1 MVKIKLKFDAA
12 EPCRTRVWTAKF
24 SVPTEA
30 DADKRRA
37 VRAEGNKLRAGCTDL
52 QSDKRTDKN
61 NGKKILRYQK
71 MLVHLFSQFKTNY

>member
-12 EPCRTRVWTAKF
+12 EPCWTGVWTAEF
-24 SVPTEA
+24 SVPAEA
-30 DADKRRA
+30 DAGKRRSA
-37 VRAEGNKLRAGCTDL
+37 RAEGNKLRAGCTDL

>member
-12 EPCRTRVWTAKF
+12 EPCRTGVWTAKF
-24 SVPTEA
+24 SALAEA
-30 DADKRRA
+30 DAGNRCA
-37 VRAEGNKLRAGCTDL
+37 VRAGENKLHTGCTDL
-52 QSDKRTDKN
+52 QNDKRTDKN